1 MEQGG
6 ADREKSSTERRVLIL
21 SDGKPGHL
29 NQSVAFARHL
39 GYSYEIRPVAFRH
52 RFCKALSYLY
62 DRQRIYSD
70 ALFRIEGDLPEC
82 CAVVSAG
89 SATYYANR
97 VTAKKMNTRS
107 VAIMLPKGYRYDFDL
122 IVAQEHDNPPRRS
135 NILTLPV
142 NLNFVVPTWLVK
154 ADPGNRYV
162 SLVIG
167 GSNKVFRMDAES
179 LERTVEEIFR
189 RFAQHRILVAT
200 SRRTPPAVE
209 AMLDRHPFAARFLY
223 SRDPANPI
231 PDFLA
236 LCDYVFITADST
248 SMISEAVCFGNSC
261 IEVIPLEGA
270 GTDNKF
276 LRMTRR
282 LSDLGCL
289 HIYDGEV
296 AACSTKI
303 DLSERLREVRLCA

>member
-1 MEQGG
+1 MGQMA
-6 ADREKSSTERRVLIL
+6 ADRGKTANERPVLIL

-39 GYSYEIRPVAFRH
+39 GLSFEIRPVVFRH
-52 RFCKALSYLY
+52 RFCKALSYLL
-62 DRQRIYSD
+62 DRPGILTDS
-70 ALFRIEGDLPEC
+70 LFHIEGDLPEC

-97 VTAKKMNTRS
+97 VTAKKMNARS

-122 IVAQEHDNPPRRS
+122 IVAQEHDSPPDRS
-135 NILTLPV
+135 NILRLPV
-142 NLNFVVPTWLVK
+142 NLNFVVPAGLVTSES
-154 ADPGNRYV
+154 GHRYV

-167 GSNKVFRMDAES
+167 GNNKVFRMEPDS
-179 LERTVEEIFR
+179 LERTVVDIFK
-189 RFAQHRILVAT
+189 RFPRHRILVAT

-209 AMLDRHPFAARFLY
+209 AMLDRHPFAAKFFY

-236 LCDYVFITADST
+236 LSDYVFITADST

-282 LSDLGCL
+282 LSDLSCL